1 MNEENNQEPDW
12 EAEIAN
18 ARAEEVP
25 TLAESIAE
33 VVVEDNQGFDE
44 VIVPE
49 ELLNVT
55 AQIEPPK
62 KLVDIPNLSDLI
74 AFTTISSDELQKLIN
89 ENFNMSEEE
98 LAEKL
103 NDKSEYITKLAR
115 VFYDYTNQQKLEQRM
130 LSKLKDKLKY
140 SDDIV
145 PDKITSGQLF
155 DKSKSLVGEEAK
167 INMIAAT
174 QGLKKIYLPH
184 SGFHIIIRKFET
196 TELREILRYI
206 DEEEKEIGKIL
217 GAHFYTVDDI
227 FFKQKVCEILPML
240 VIDSNLKNWNKKDN
254 LIKAISIND
263 FDCIIHGICSLMY
276 RNGIKHEMICPDI
289 ECKYVES
296 VKLDLSKTKL
306 IEYDRLSEKAISILL
321 DASEFNIVRYKQ
333 YNEELKLFKTVQ
345 VKDKVVLSLKVP
357 SIFTYLKFG
366 LEFVAKMIK
375 FLYSDNKPVAEEI
388 LEYRVINFYKM
399 FLPWIEKVTFYKEDD
414 TVNFETRDPEAIS
427 HLLESDVWESNENI
441 NEFTNFF
448 SDSVL
453 VHYGFLGQTCPSC
466 GKVPNPTTNGFIP
479 LDIRSFFFNLAIYQ
493 IRKKLNL

>member
-1 MNEENNQEPDW
+1 MSDINNQEPDW

-44 VIVPE
+44 VIIPE
-49 ELLNVT
+49 ELLNTSIKTEV
-55 AQIEPPK
+55 PK
-62 KLVDIPNLSDLI
+62 KEENIPDLSDLL
-74 AFTTISSDELQKLIN
+74 AFTSIPADELQKLIN
-89 ENFNMSEEE
+89 ENFNMPEEE

-103 NDKSEYITKLAR
+103 NDKNDYITKMAK
-115 VFYDYTNQQKLEQRM
+115 VFYDYTNQQKLEQRL

-140 SDDIV
+140 SDEII
-145 PDKITSGQLF
+145 PDKITSGQSF
-155 DKSKSLVGEEAK
+155 DKSKVLSGEEAK
-167 INMIAAT
+167 INIIAAT

-184 SGFHIIIRKFET
+184 SGFHIIVRKFET

-227 FFKQKVCEILPML
+227 FFKQKVCEILPMI
-240 VIDSNLKNWNKKDN
+240 VVDSNLKNWNKKDN

-276 RNGIKHEMICPDI
+276 RNGIKHEMICPNLN
-289 ECKYVES
+289 CKYVEQ
-296 VKLDLSKTKL
+296 VKLDLTKVKL
-306 IEYDRLSEKAISILL
+306 VEYDRLSEKAIQILL
-321 DASEFNIVRYKQ
+321 DTSEFNVIKYKQ
-333 YNEELKLFKTVQ
+333 YNEEIKLFKSVQ
-345 VKDKVVLSLKVP
+345 VKDKVIISLKVP

-375 FLYSDNKPVAEEI
+375 FLYSDNKPTAEEI

-414 TVNFETRDPEAIS
+414 TINFETRDPEAIS
-427 HLLESDVWESNENI
+427 HLLESDVWENNENI
-441 NEFTNFF
+441 NEFTDFF
-448 SDSVL
+448 SDSVI
-453 VHYGFLGQTCPSC
+453 VHYGFLGQNCPSC
-466 GKVPNPTTNGFIP
+466 GNVPNPTSNGFIP